1 MPNKD
6 TDHLSNEKLNNDNMT
21 SAEHVDEHLQALS
34 GNEDMRE
41 LRYYSQEQPFSADF
55 LGSVINEKR
64 LTALLAE
71 SDAFISHLQD
81 EMKEFDEGD
90 FDGGGNN
97 DLEK

>member
-6 TDHLSNEKLNNDNMT
+6 ADHTALSNEKLDNDNTT
-21 SAEHVDEHLQALS
+21 SAENVEQHLQALS

-55 LGSVINEKR
+55 LGSVINEER
-64 LTALLAE
+64 LMALLAE

-90 FDGGGNN
+90 FDGG
-97 DLEK
+97 K